1 MSNTADY
8 DSAAAEWRTVARN
21 HVTVNPGRAVNG
33 MISCNPAAFSCQ
45 PAAGHFNVRDIAG
58 QIARQKL
65 EASMSTGIMYR
76 TGTYRSA
83 SPESTRERIRPMLD
97 RFSITRVAD
106 ITHLDEIGI
115 PTMVCYRPD
124 SKTLAMGL
132 GSGIEPAQAW
142 VSCVMES
149 VETWHLEY
157 ARMPMAGTGSARAVG
172 LDYDVRALSLLPNS
186 PVTSRTPLDW
196 VTGRGLLTGS
206 RTLAPASIIRLDM
219 TTRRSWQ
226 DLYFNRSSNGAA
238 TGSTLADAMLHGLFE
253 VIERGCVA
261 EHIAARALDPGR
273 PPRHVNPESAT
284 DPTTVAFVEA
294 VAAAGCSFECV
305 RIENSYGLSCYGAE
319 IWSADMPVRCG
330 GFGCHVDP
338 EIAFGR
344 AVSEAAQCR
353 LAVVSGAR
361 DDIDTY
367 VYRPAADF
375 ERDSRTVDT
384 AITDGNPAPRFDDI
398 EDVIAYCAARLRDV
412 TGWEPFAVDLTQPE
426 IGIPMSVVIA
436 PGAPL
441 CDFDQY
447 RP

>member
-1 MSNTADY
+1 L
-8 DSAAAEWRTVARN
+8 AAE
-21 HVTVNPGRAVNG
+21 
-33 MISCNPAAFSCQ
+33 
-45 PAAGHFNVRDIAG
+45 
-58 QIARQKL
+58 
-65 EASMSTGIMYR
+65 ASVSTEILYR

-83 SPESTRERIRPMLD
+83 SPESTRERMLPMLD

-124 SKTLAMGL
+124 SKTLAMGM
-132 GSGIEPAQAW
+132 GSGIDPAQAW
-142 VSCVMES
+142 VSAVMES

-157 ARMPMAGTGSARAVG
+157 ARLPMAGTGSADAVG
-172 LDYDVRALSLLPNS
+172 LDYDVRALSLTPNS

-206 RTLAPASIIRLDM
+206 RKLAPAAIIRLDM
-219 TTRRSWQ
+219 TTRRSWK
-226 DLYFNRSSNGAA
+226 DLYFKPSSNGAA
-238 TGSTLADAMLHGLFE
+238 TGNTLADAILHGMCE
-253 VIERGCVA
+253 VIERACVSQ
-261 EHIAARALDPGR
+261 HIAAWTRDPSR
-273 PPRHVNPESAT
+273 PRQHVNPESAAN
-284 DPTTVAFVEA
+284 PATVAIVEA
-294 VAAAGCSFECV
+294 VASAGCSFETV

-319 IWSADMPVRCG
+319 IWSADMPIRCG

-367 VYRPAADF
+367 VYRPAPDF
-375 ERDSRTVDT
+375 ERDSRTIDT
-384 AITDGNPAPRFDDI
+384 AITDGNPAPWFDDI
-398 EDVIAYCAARLRDV
+398 EDVIAYCAGRLRDV
-412 TGWEPFAVDLTQPE
+412 TGWEPFYVDLTEPE

-436 PGAPL
+436 PGVSL
-441 CDFDQY
+441 CDFDEY
-447 RP
+447 RT

>member
-1 MSNTADY
+1 
-8 DSAAAEWRTVARN
+8 
-21 HVTVNPGRAVNG
+21 
-33 MISCNPAAFSCQ
+33 
-45 PAAGHFNVRDIAG
+45 
-58 QIARQKL
+58 
-65 EASMSTGIMYR
+65 MSTEILYR

-132 GSGIEPAQAW
+132 GSGLEPAQAY
-142 VSCVMES
+142 VSAVMES

-157 ARMPMAGTGSARAVG
+157 AGLPMAGTGSAHAVG
-172 LDYDVRALSLLPNS
+172 LDYDLRALSLLPNS

-206 RTLAPASIIRLDM
+206 GKLAPAAIIRLDM

-226 DLYFNRSSNGAA
+226 HLYFNRSSNGAA
-238 TGSTLADAMLHGLFE
+238 TGNTLADAILHGMFE
-253 VIERGCVA
+253 VIERGCIA
-261 EHIAARALDPGR
+261 EHIAARAKDASLPR
-273 PPRHVNPESAT
+273 RHVNPESAT
-284 DPTTVAFVEA
+284 NPVTVAIVEA
-294 VAAAGCSFECV
+294 VAAAGCSFETV
-305 RIENSYGLSCYGAE
+305 RLENSYGLSCYGAE
-319 IWSADMPVRCG
+319 IWSADMPIRCG
-330 GFGCHVDP
+330 GFGCHIDP

-344 AVSEAAQCR
+344 AVSEAAQSR
-353 LAVVSGAR
+353 LAIVSGAR
-361 DDIDTY
+361 DDIDTF
-367 VYRPAADF
+367 VYRPTPDF
-375 ERDSRTVDT
+375 ERDSRTVST
-384 AITDGNPAPRFDDI
+384 AITDGDPAPRFDDI
-398 EDVIAYCAARLRDV
+398 EDVIAYCAGRLRDV
-412 TGWEPFAVDLTQPE
+412 TGWEPFFVDLTQPG

-436 PGAPL
+436 PGVPL